1 MKSCTK
7 NLDSIIFIFS
17 WSDVQSF
24 IEVIEV
30 IKELEKNG
38 KKFAKLVIGTKFDQ
52 IVHSEI
58 TQEMIDDFENE
69 FNVKIIRF
77 SSLNARFET
86 LSLIINRLSEILL
99 MRDKELAHPTKKIT
113 TGESVDY
120 V

>member
-1 MKSCTK
+1 
-7 NLDSIIFIFS
+7 LDCIIFVFS

-24 IEVIEV
+24 LEIIEY
-30 IKELEKNG
+30 IKELEKKG
-38 KKFAKLVIGTKFDQ
+38 KKFAKLVLGTKFDQ

-69 FNVKIIRF
+69 FHTKIIRF
-77 SSLNARFET
+77 SSMNAKFEHT
-86 LSLIINRLSEILL
+86 SSIINKLTEILL
-99 MRDKELAHPTKKIT
+99 TRDKELAHSTNKTT